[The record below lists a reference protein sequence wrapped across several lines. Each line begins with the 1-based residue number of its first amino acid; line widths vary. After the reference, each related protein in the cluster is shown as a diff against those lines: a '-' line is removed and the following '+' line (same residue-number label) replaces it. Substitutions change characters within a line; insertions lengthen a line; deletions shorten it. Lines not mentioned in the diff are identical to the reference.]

1 MRRNVVK
8 GGIAALLAC
17 MIPAGAAAS
26 EGKFFAAQI
35 NYWANTLEGTG
46 RTVGDIL
53 GPGTPYD
60 LEETLG
66 IAEDDKLPAADLWF
80 NFGRSSFLLSY
91 YDATH
96 SGEDV
101 LDSDLV
107 FEDTLFPSGSAVAS
121 EFDVSLAKLQYNLR
135 VVDDDVVG
143 FGFLVG
149 ADLLEGEGRVT
160 SAVASPVTSTEF
172 SDPIPVLGLNLTIK
186 IPATGLTLYF
196 EGSGMDSS
204 VIDVGG
210 RAIDAQA
217 RLTWYILEGPFGLSA
232 GYRYVQMDAD
242 LEDEGNLD
250 LEQAGYFAGIAVR
263 F

>member
-1 MRRNVVK
+1 MRRIVVRS
-8 GGIAALLAC
+8 GIAALLSC
-17 MIPAGAAAS
+17 TIPAGAAAS
-26 EGKFFAAQI
+26 EGSFFAAQI

-46 RTVGDIL
+46 RTVGDTL
-53 GPGTPYD
+53 GAGTPFD

-66 IAEDDKLPAADLWF
+66 IEDDDKLPAADLWF

-96 SGEDV
+96 TGENV
-101 LDSDLV
+101 LAADLV
-107 FEDTLFPSGSAVAS
+107 FEDTLFPSGAEVAS
-121 EFDVSLAKLQYNLR
+121 EFDVSVAKLQYNLR
-135 VVDDDVVG
+135 FVDDDVVG

-149 ADLLEGEGRVT
+149 ADLVEGEGRVT
-160 SAVASPVTSTEF
+160 SSAASPVTSTEF
-172 SDPIPVLGLNLTIK
+172 SDPIPVLGLNLTIR
-186 IPATGLTLYF
+186 IPETGLTLYF

-204 VIDVGG
+204 LIDIGG
-210 RAIDAQA
+210 RALDAQA
-217 RLTWYILEGPFGLSA
+217 RLTWYMLEGPFGLSA

-242 LEDEGNLD
+242 LEDEGTLD